1 MVMKRNFGIVSVKRL
16 SKLALLVACLSGC
29 SGNIISSEDA
39 AENWE
44 RQLDYCIESA
54 KSNKVDFPNTP
65 WFDSLSFEDKKSVIG
80 YIYNYN
86 ERICMNDV
94 SEALRLSLKHDN
106 NTVLMDRYSTD
117 LSPLDE
123 ISAERMKGLDKSEI
137 LKIQKAFSAPF
148 SIRHVLTEE
157 NLYPHQ

>member
-1 MVMKRNFGIVSVKRL
+1 MAMKRNFGIVSVKRL

-29 SGNIISSEDA
+29 SSNIISSEDA

-44 RQLDYCIESA
+44 RQLDYCIERA
-54 KSNKVDFPNTP
+54 KSNKVDFPNTS

-106 NTVLMDRYSTD
+106 NTVQLIYHR
-117 LSPLDE
+117 
-123 ISAERMKGLDKSEI
+123 
-137 LKIQKAFSAPF
+137 
-148 SIRHVLTEE
+148 
-157 NLYPHQ
+157 

>member
-1 MVMKRNFGIVSVKRL
+1 MAMKRNFGIVSVKRL
-16 SKLALLVACLSGC
+16 SKLALIVAFLSGC
-29 SGNIISSEDA
+29 SSHIISSEDA
-39 AENWE
+39 AEDWE
-44 RQLDYCIESA
+44 RRLDYCIDYA

-65 WFDSLSFEDKKSVIG
+65 WFDSLSFEDKKSVVG

-106 NTVLMDRYSTD
+106 NTVLKDRYSTD

-137 LKIQKAFSAPF
+137 FKIQKVFSAPF

-157 NLYPHQ
+157 NLYPH